1 MNIEEFF
8 GVRVRVVLAL
18 LRNGPMTQTALAR
31 ELNANAR
38 ALKRHLNWLVSN
50 GIVIK
55 HGTLYTIYEPNPNH
69 PITKTLQELL
79 QIGET
84 RNTRAPKR

>member
-8 GVRVRVVLAL
+8 GLRVRVVLAL

-31 ELNANAR
+31 ELNANTK
-38 ALKRHLNWLVSN
+38 ALKRHLTWLVSN
-50 GIVIK
+50 GIVTR
-55 HGTLYTIYEPNPNH
+55 HGTLYTTYEPNPNH

-79 QIGET
+79 KTQ
-84 RNTRAPKR
+84 